1 MTQSAS
7 TADQGRRTQ
16 GRESFFPR
24 KRGLSRAQHAEGLG
38 GLRNRLVHKDRWTQL
53 QLRPQFVPFGFNVAD
68 GEHDEGLSQISTFD
82 EPFVLLFPCC
92 FRVPREREEKMI
104 ELSLGQSRQIWKANR
119 RNYRISI
126 REKQQPRA
134 KTRRDWAF
142 LAVIMVVALAVVAIP
157 ISILIW
163 LVRTRLR

>member
-1 MTQSAS
+1 MPSS
-7 TADQGRRTQ
+7 VEKSEI
-16 GRESFFPR
+16 GREQPKYHRFVKSKSPR
-24 KRGLSRAQHAEGLG
+24 KVFQPL
-38 GLRNRLVHKDRWTQL
+38 W
-53 QLRPQFVPFGFNVAD
+53 
-68 GEHDEGLSQISTFD
+68 
-82 EPFVLLFPCC
+82 
-92 FRVPREREEKMI
+92 
-104 ELSLGQSRQIWKANR
+104 QIWKANR

-134 KTRRDWAF
+134 KTRRDWVF